1 MNKAFL
7 LYWKQ
12 TGPTFLILALLLSLL
27 LFFVLSTIHSI
38 VAGEAGWKKNAIISA
53 VLLGA
58 ALICAFIYFSPYQ
71 PFFHAS

>member
-7 LYWKQ
+7 LYCKQ
-12 TGPTFLILALLLSLL
+12 MGPIFLILTLFLSLL

-38 VAGEAGWKKNAIISA
+38 TAKETSWKKNAIISA
-53 VLLGA
+53 VLLAA